1 MSCNINVVDLDVL
14 YLLAAVNFK
23 ILKKTDETVLHAN
36 LFYSHNLTSQPVCAL
51 VLHTN
56 MMSLCWNSKHGD

>member
-1 MSCNINVVDLDVL
+1 MDLDVL
-14 YLLAAVNFK
+14 DLLAAVNFK

-36 LFYSHNLTSQPVCAL
+36 LFYNHNLTSQPVCAL

-56 MMSLCWNSKHGD
+56 IVLEQ